1 MVGQSEYPVPEQI
14 PEGDRFRHC
23 IVTDLAKN
31 ALRRY
36 VVNADDLKKGGWTIQ
51 IPILDQEGHPEW
63 ESIPDLSQLKQH
75 LVLQKQSP
83 FGSFEGTVKGHG
95 VRVSYVCGEDLNT
108 VPSNVRDAIAGK
120 NPVAGMLWI
129 DIPKGWEQLRLVKM
143 QPQPVEISRRE
154 FLKQAVITAGGL
166 AFLGGGTQIVKT
178 LMANQRMINLF
189 DLEKNENAPLLINGR
204 KSFEVQ
210 ATAQAVQDKGWERLV
225 DEGFPIEAI
234 NTAVGVTVNTTVE
247 ASTKSS
253 DASGT
258 IMFHNG
264 FWVLIASGHQFLQY
278 MDPRLQNYDIDL
290 FRKSISNEGRLTFSD
305 KEFGVAAVY
314 ENKRY
319 GDVGLTSDDLDLSI
333 VVFPDEKVG
342 DRFEGFVDRKKA
354 LRLDQIDF
362 DDKQIAATDFFGIG
376 FPGLTNYAPALIQNG
391 TINPIEE
398 FAPKG
403 SSQISIDN
411 TLAWYGFSGAGVF
424 AKKPNGVV
432 AYIGPVV
439 GTNDLDPYF
448 VDNTNVTRI
457 ASIGEQGFLNFIT
470 EAITDYQRKR
480 K

>member
-1 MVGQSEYPVPEQI
+1 MEVAEYPVPEQI
-14 PEGDRFRHC
+14 SEGDRFRHC
-23 IVTDLAKN
+23 IVADLTKN
-31 ALRRY
+31 APRRY
-36 VVNADDLKKGGWTIQ
+36 VVNVDDLEKGGWTIQ
-51 IPILDQEGHPEW
+51 IPILGQAGHPEW

-83 FGSFEGTVKGHG
+83 FGSFEGTVKSRG

-108 VPSNVRDAIAGK
+108 VPLNVRDAIAGK
-120 NPVAGMLWI
+120 NSATGMLWI
-129 DIPKGWEQLRLVKM
+129 DIPKGREQLRLVKM
-143 QPQPVEISRRE
+143 QPQQAKISRRE
-154 FLKQAVITAGGL
+154 FLKQVAITIGGL
-166 AFLGGGTQIVKT
+166 TLLGGTAKT
-178 LMANQRMINLF
+178 IQTLVANEKMINLF

-210 ATAQAVQDKGWERLV
+210 ATAQAAQDKGWERLV

-234 NTAVGVTVNTTVE
+234 NTAVGVTVNITVE
-247 ASTKSS
+247 TSTKSS

-258 IMFHNG
+258 IMFYNG
-264 FWVLIASGHQFLQY
+264 FWVLIASGHQFLSGI
-278 MDPRLQNYDIDL
+278 DPRYPNFNIDL
-290 FRKSISNEGRLTFSD
+290 SRKLIPNEGYLTFSD

-314 ENKRY
+314 ESKRY
-319 GDVGLTSDDLDLSI
+319 GDVGLTNNDLDLSI

-354 LRLDQIDF
+354 LRLDQIDLN
-362 DDKQIAATDFFGIG
+362 DEQITTADFFGIS
-376 FPGLTNYAPALIQNG
+376 FPGLTNYEPALIQNG

-398 FAPKG
+398 FAPKS

-411 TLAWYGFSGAGVF
+411 TLVWYGFSGAGVF
-424 AKKPNGVV
+424 AKKTNGVV

-457 ASIGEQGFLNFIT
+457 ASMGKQGFLDFIT
-470 EAITDYQRKR
+470 EAIADYQRKQE
-480 K
+480 